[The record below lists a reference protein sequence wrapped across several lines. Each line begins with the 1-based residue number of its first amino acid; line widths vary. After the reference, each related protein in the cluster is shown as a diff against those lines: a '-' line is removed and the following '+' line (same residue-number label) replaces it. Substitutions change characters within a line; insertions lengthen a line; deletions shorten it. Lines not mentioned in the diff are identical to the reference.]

1 MIKNYLTVAIRNIAR
16 NKTFSAINIIGL
28 AIGMACCVL
37 IFSMIHQQWSFDR
50 FHKNRDVIF
59 RVLTREITK
68 EGEVAF
74 IVLQPKDLA
83 GALKDAFPEIVHTT
97 RLANSFVIVGRED
110 KLFQERISLIDPPYL
125 QMFTFPLLA
134 GNADSAL
141 DDLHSVVISERVA
154 RKYFGETENYAHV
167 IGQSLRI
174 KGSRDP
180 QDFVVTG
187 IMKTLPLTSSMR
199 ENDIL
204 IPFEN
209 AYRDDTWYFRTSQ
222 SRSGN
227 VVSTYIQIQDASQ
240 ATALNEKLASFT
252 SELLD
257 KQRSRRIKS
266 GRIQDRADAFRL
278 HLQALVDIHFQNEVR
293 GGYAQKISPMFA
305 YVLSAIGMA
314 VLLIACINFTTLS
327 LGQSTQRSLEVG
339 MRKVLGAHRGNLM
352 RQFWGETLLMSL
364 LALLL
369 GMALVELFLP
379 VFNNM
384 IGGAVAIV
392 PSWELVVVLMG
403 ILVFVGLVAGSYPA
417 LILSKFQPISVFKG
431 NARTR
436 RRKPFTSTLVVV
448 QYALSIVLMIG
459 TGIMAQQLD
468 YLQSKSL
475 GYTSEQVVVLDK
487 ATPETPQRLRDAL
500 RGHDRIV
507 NIAGGGYSFVNSQEQ
522 RGHRL
527 PNGKSI
533 TIWTM
538 WIDEAYLKTLNIGL
552 KMGRNFSKDF
562 SSDSQ
567 RAVIVNETL
576 VDILGW
582 DDPIGQ
588 PFPVLNKKEPHQVIG
603 VVKNF
608 HFQSLHN
615 EIEPIAFYNS
625 IGDSPGDRGPSVI
638 LVRIRPEDINGSIE
652 LLRETWKKI
661 EPTRP
666 FSIAF
671 LDQQVNEQYRKEQH
685 WLQIVWYASGFGI
698 LIACLGLFG
707 LASLSVSQRTKEIG
721 IRKVLGASVSE
732 ITALLSR
739 EFVLLLTIANL
750 IAWPIAYWTMRQWLN
765 GFAYRIEPGVKTYLL
780 CSLLAVV
787 IALCTIS
794 LQAIRA
800 ARSNP
805 VDALRY
811 E

>member
-37 IFSMIHQQWSFDR
+37 IFSTVHQQWSFDR

-59 RVLTREITK
+59 RVLTREITR

-74 IVLQPKDLA
+74 TVLQPKELA
-83 GALKDAFPEIVHTT
+83 GTLKDAFPEIVYTT
-97 RLANSFVIVGRED
+97 RFSNSYVIVGRED
-110 KLFQERISLIDPPYL
+110 KLFQERIALIDPPYL

-134 GNADSAL
+134 GDLNTAL

-154 RKYFGETENYAHV
+154 KKYFGEIENYAQV
-167 IGQSLRI
+167 IGQALRV
-174 KGSRDP
+174 KGARDP

-187 IMKTLPLTSSMR
+187 IMKALPLTSSMR
-199 ENDIL
+199 GNDIL

-227 VVSTYIQIQDASQ
+227 IVSTYVQIQDASQ
-240 ATALNEKLASFT
+240 ATALNEKLASFA
-252 SELLD
+252 SDLLD

-266 GRIQDRADAFRL
+266 GRIQDRADAFQL
-278 HLQALVDIHFQNEVR
+278 QLQALVDIHFQNEMR
-293 GGYAQKISPMFA
+293 GGYEQKISPIFA

-327 LGQSTQRSLEVG
+327 LGHSTQRSLEVG
-339 MRKVLGAHRGNLM
+339 IRKVLGAHRGNLM

-364 LALLL
+364 LALIL
-369 GMALVELFLP
+369 GLALAELFLP
-379 VFNNM
+379 VFNDLM
-384 IGGAVAIV
+384 GGAMAIV
-392 PSWELVVVLMG
+392 PSWELVVALMG

-431 NARTR
+431 DARTR
-436 RRKPFTSTLVVV
+436 RRKPFTRALVIV

-500 RGHDRIV
+500 RGHNRIV

-527 PNGKSI
+527 PDGKSI
-533 TIWTM
+533 NIWTM
-538 WIDEAYLKTLNIGL
+538 WIDEAYLETLGIGL
-552 KMGRNFSKDF
+552 KTGRNFSTEF
-562 SSDSQ
+562 PSDSK

-576 VDILGW
+576 VDIFGW
-582 DDPIGQ
+582 DNPIGQ

-638 LVRIRPEDINGSIE
+638 LVRIRPEDVSGSIA

-661 EPTRP
+661 EPDRP

-671 LDQQVNEQYRKEQH
+671 LDQQVNRQYHAEQQ

-750 IAWPIAYWTMRQWLN
+750 IAWPVAYWAMGQWLS
-765 GFAYRIEPGVKTYLL
+765 GFAYRIEPGIKIYLL

-794 LQAIRA
+794 LHAIRA

>member
-1 MIKNYLTVAIRNIAR
+1 MFKNYLTVAIRNIAR

-37 IFSMIHQQWSFDR
+37 IFSTVHQQWSFDR
-50 FHKNRDVIF
+50 FHKNREVIF
-59 RVLTREITK
+59 RVLTREITR

-74 IVLQPKDLA
+74 TVLQPKELA
-83 GALKDAFPEIVHTT
+83 GTLKDAFPEIVYTT
-97 RLANSFVIVGRED
+97 RFSNSYVIVGRED
-110 KLFQERISLIDPPYL
+110 KLFQERIALIDPPYL

-134 GNADSAL
+134 GDLNTAL

-154 RKYFGETENYAHV
+154 KKYFGETENYAQV
-167 IGQSLRI
+167 IGQSLRV
-174 KGSRDP
+174 KGARDP

-187 IMKTLPLTSSMR
+187 IMKALPLTSSMR
-199 ENDIL
+199 GNDIL

-227 VVSTYIQIQDASQ
+227 IVSTYIQIQDASQ
-240 ATALNEKLASFT
+240 ATALNEKLASFA
-252 SELLD
+252 SDLLD

-266 GRIQDRADAFRL
+266 GRIQDRADAFQL
-278 HLQALVDIHFQNEVR
+278 QLQALVDIHFQNEMR
-293 GGYAQKISPMFA
+293 GGYEQKISPIFA

-327 LGQSTQRSLEVG
+327 LGHSTQRSLEVG
-339 MRKVLGAHRGNLM
+339 IRKVLGAHRGNLM

-364 LALLL
+364 LALIL
-369 GMALVELFLP
+369 GLALAELFLP
-379 VFNNM
+379 VFNDLM
-384 IGGAVAIV
+384 GGAMAIV
-392 PSWELVVVLMG
+392 PSWELVVALMG

-431 NARTR
+431 DARTR
-436 RRKPFTSTLVVV
+436 RRKPFTRALVIV

-500 RGHDRIV
+500 RGHNRIV

-527 PNGKSI
+527 PDGKSI
-533 TIWTM
+533 NIWTM
-538 WIDEAYLKTLNIGL
+538 WIDEAYLETLGIGL
-552 KMGRNFSKDF
+552 KTGRNFSTEF
-562 SSDSQ
+562 PSDSK

-576 VDILGW
+576 VDIFGW
-582 DDPIGQ
+582 DNPIGQ
-588 PFPVLNKKEPHQVIG
+588 PIPVLNKKEPHQVIG

-638 LVRIRPEDINGSIE
+638 LVRIRPEDVNGSIA

-661 EPTRP
+661 EPDRP

-671 LDQQVNEQYRKEQH
+671 LDQQVNRQYHAEQQ

-750 IAWPIAYWTMRQWLN
+750 IAWPVAYWAMGQWLS
-765 GFAYRIEPGVKTYLL
+765 GFAYRIEPGIKIYLL

-794 LQAIRA
+794 LHAIRA

>member
-1 MIKNYLTVAIRNIAR
+1 M
-16 NKTFSAINIIGL
+16 
-28 AIGMACCVL
+28 
-37 IFSMIHQQWSFDR
+37 
-50 FHKNRDVIF
+50 
-59 RVLTREITK
+59 
-68 EGEVAF
+68 
-74 IVLQPKDLA
+74 
-83 GALKDAFPEIVHTT
+83 KDAFPEIVHTT
-97 RLANSFVIVGRED
+97 RFSNSHVIVGRED
-110 KLFQERISLIDPPYL
+110 KLFQERIALIDPPYL

-134 GNADSAL
+134 GDANTAL

-154 RKYFGETENYAHV
+154 KKYFGETENYAHV

-174 KGSRDP
+174 KGSRNP

-187 IMKTLPLTSSMR
+187 IMKALPLTSSMR
-199 ENDIL
+199 GKDIL

-209 AYRDDTWYFRTSQ
+209 AYRDDTWYFRMAQ
-222 SRSGN
+222 SRNGN
-227 VVSTYIQIQDASQ
+227 VVSTYVQIQDASQ

-257 KQRSRRIKS
+257 KQRSRWIKS
-266 GRIQDRADAFRL
+266 GRIQDRADAFQL
-278 HLQALVDIHFQNEVR
+278 HLQALIDIHFQNEVR

-327 LGQSTQRSLEVG
+327 LGQSAQRSLEVG
-339 MRKVLGAHRGNLM
+339 IRKVLGAHRGNLM

-369 GMALVELFLP
+369 GLALVELFLS
-379 VFNNM
+379 VFNNT

-392 PSWELVVVLMG
+392 PSWELIVALMG

-417 LILSKFQPISVFKG
+417 LILSKFQPILVFKG
-431 NARTR
+431 NARIG
-436 RRKPFTSTLVVV
+436 RRKPFTRALVIV
-448 QYALSIVLMIG
+448 QYALSIVLMIC

-487 ATPETPQRLRDAL
+487 ATRETPQRLRDAL

-527 PNGKSI
+527 PNGKLI

-538 WIDEAYLKTLNIGL
+538 WIDEAYLKTLGIDL
-552 KMGRNFSKDF
+552 KTGRNFSTDF
-562 SSDSQ
+562 PSDPQ
-567 RAVIVNETL
+567 RSVIVNETL
-576 VDILGW
+576 VDIFGW

-588 PFPVLNKKEPHQVIG
+588 PVPVLNKKEPHQVIG

-615 EIEPIAFYNS
+615 EIKPIVFYNS

-638 LVRIRPEDINGSIE
+638 LVRIRPEDLNGSIE

-661 EPTRP
+661 EPARP
-666 FSIAF
+666 FSFVF
-671 LDQQVNEQYRKEQH
+671 LDQQVNEQYHAEQR
-685 WLQIVWYASGFGI
+685 WVQIVWYASGFGI

-721 IRKVLGASVSE
+721 IRKVLGASAGE
-732 ITALLSR
+732 ITALISR
-739 EFVLLLTIANL
+739 EFVLLLTIANI
-750 IAWPIAYWTMRQWLN
+750 IAWPVTYWTMGQWLN
-765 GFAYRIEPGVKTYLL
+765 GFAYRIAPGVKIYLL
-780 CSLLAVV
+780 CSLLAIV

-805 VDALRY
+805 VDTLRY

>member
-37 IFSMIHQQWSFDR
+37 IFSTVHQQWSFDR
-50 FHKNRDVIF
+50 FHKNREVIF
-59 RVLTREITK
+59 RVLTREITR

-74 IVLQPKDLA
+74 TVLQPKELA
-83 GALKDAFPEIVHTT
+83 GTLKDAFPEIVYTT
-97 RLANSFVIVGRED
+97 RFSNSYVIVGRED
-110 KLFQERISLIDPPYL
+110 KLFQERIALIDPPYL

-134 GNADSAL
+134 GDLNTAL

-154 RKYFGETENYAHV
+154 KKYFGETENYAQV
-167 IGQSLRI
+167 IGQSLRV
-174 KGSRDP
+174 KGARDP

-187 IMKTLPLTSSMR
+187 IMKALPLTSSMR
-199 ENDIL
+199 GNDIL

-227 VVSTYIQIQDASQ
+227 IVSTYVQIQDASQ
-240 ATALNEKLASFT
+240 ATALNEKLASFA

-266 GRIQDRADAFRL
+266 GRIQDRADAFQL
-278 HLQALVDIHFQNEVR
+278 QLQALVDIHFQNEMR
-293 GGYAQKISPMFA
+293 GGYEQKISPIFA

-327 LGQSTQRSLEVG
+327 LGHSTQRSMEVG
-339 MRKVLGAHRGNLM
+339 IRKVLGAHRGNLM

-364 LALLL
+364 LALIL
-369 GMALVELFLP
+369 GLALAELFLP
-379 VFNNM
+379 VFNDLM
-384 IGGAVAIV
+384 GGAMAIV
-392 PSWELVVVLMG
+392 PSWELVVALMG

-431 NARTR
+431 DARTR
-436 RRKPFTSTLVVV
+436 RRKPFTRALVIV

-500 RGHDRIV
+500 RGHNRIV

-527 PNGKSI
+527 PDGKSI
-533 TIWTM
+533 TVWTM
-538 WIDEAYLKTLNIGL
+538 WIDEAYLETLGIGL
-552 KMGRNFSKDF
+552 KTGRNFSTEF
-562 SSDSQ
+562 PSDSK

-576 VDILGW
+576 VDIFGW
-582 DDPIGQ
+582 DNPIGQ

-638 LVRIRPEDINGSIE
+638 LVRIRPEDVNGSIA

-661 EPTRP
+661 EPDRP

-671 LDQQVNEQYRKEQH
+671 LDQQVNRQYHAEQQ

-750 IAWPIAYWTMRQWLN
+750 IAWPVAYWAMGQWLS
-765 GFAYRIEPGVKTYLL
+765 GFAYRIEPGIKIYLL

-794 LQAIRA
+794 LHAIRA

>member
-1 MIKNYLTVAIRNIAR
+1 
-16 NKTFSAINIIGL
+16 
-28 AIGMACCVL
+28 
-37 IFSMIHQQWSFDR
+37 
-50 FHKNRDVIF
+50 
-59 RVLTREITK
+59 
-68 EGEVAF
+68 
-74 IVLQPKDLA
+74 
-83 GALKDAFPEIVHTT
+83 
-97 RLANSFVIVGRED
+97 
-110 KLFQERISLIDPPYL
+110 
-125 QMFTFPLLA
+125 
-134 GNADSAL
+134 
-141 DDLHSVVISERVA
+141 
-154 RKYFGETENYAHV
+154 
-167 IGQSLRI
+167 
-174 KGSRDP
+174 SR
-180 QDFVVTG
+180 
-187 IMKTLPLTSSMR
+187 
-199 ENDIL
+199 
-204 IPFEN
+204 
-209 AYRDDTWYFRTSQ
+209 W
-222 SRSGN
+222 
-227 VVSTYIQIQDASQ
+227 
-240 ATALNEKLASFT
+240 
-252 SELLD
+252 
-257 KQRSRRIKS
+257 IKS
-266 GRIQDRADAFRL
+266 GRIQDRADAFQL

-327 LGQSTQRSLEVG
+327 LGQSARRSLEVG

-352 RQFWGETLLMSL
+352 RQFWGETLMMSL

-369 GMALVELFLP
+369 GLALVELFLS
-379 VFNNM
+379 VFNNT

-392 PSWELVVVLMG
+392 PSWELIVALMG

-417 LILSKFQPISVFKG
+417 LILSKFQPILVFKG
-431 NARTR
+431 NARIG
-436 RRKPFTSTLVVV
+436 RRKPFTRALVIV
-448 QYALSIVLMIG
+448 QYALSIVLMIC

-487 ATPETPQRLRDAL
+487 ATRETPQRLRDAL

-527 PNGKSI
+527 PNGKLI

-538 WIDEAYLKTLNIGL
+538 WIDEAYLKTLGIDL
-552 KMGRNFSKDF
+552 KTGRNFSTDF
-562 SSDSQ
+562 PSDSQ
-567 RAVIVNETL
+567 RSVIANETL
-576 VDILGW
+576 VDIFGW

-615 EIEPIAFYNS
+615 EIEPIVFYNS

-638 LVRIRPEDINGSIE
+638 LVRIRPEDLNGSIE

-661 EPTRP
+661 EPARP
-666 FSIAF
+666 FSFVF
-671 LDQQVNEQYRKEQH
+671 LDQQVNEQYHAEQR
-685 WLQIVWYASGFGI
+685 WVQIVWYASGFGI

-721 IRKVLGASVSE
+721 IRKVLGASAGE
-732 ITALLSR
+732 ITALISR
-739 EFVLLLTIANL
+739 EFVLLLTIANI
-750 IAWPIAYWTMRQWLN
+750 IAWPVTYWTMGQWLN
-765 GFAYRIEPGVKTYLL
+765 GFAYRIAPGVKTYLL
-780 CSLLAVV
+780 CSLLAIV

-805 VDALRY
+805 VDTLRY